1 MVIAVSGNFNTDA
14 AKFICYKVEKDS
26 VRERECIFTPPGGKG
41 PLIRQFIGLEIDLLI
56 TENISAELE
65 ESLID
70 AGISVIKGISGI
82 EDQILKEYLNGTLNF

>member
-14 AKFICYKVEKDS
+14 AKFICYKVEKET

-56 TENISAELE
+56 AENISGELE
-65 ESLID
+65 TALLD
-70 AGISVIKGISGI
+70 AGISVIKGISGP
-82 EDQILKEYLNGTLNF
+82 EDRILKEYLNGTLDF